1 VVNQEVLVHV
11 LQEEDRKAMIA
22 ETKRVLKPGGIYIC
36 SICSAVAQHRR
47 ALINRVTGYNLLSR
61 LKHRLAGRQGRE
73 DFQDVM
79 EFQSYW
85 DTKEVRR
92 CLQSIELTV
101 LESVGH
107 TFFFGDMSANFPV
120 VQRALDVSLGRKF
133 SDAATVVFLQV
144 LEVNTPDGTCRASF

>member
-85 DTKEVRR
+85 DIKEVRR

-107 TFFFGDMSANFPV
+107 TFFFGGHERQFP
-120 VQRALDVSLGRKF
+120 
-133 SDAATVVFLQV
+133 
-144 LEVNTPDGTCRASF
+144 CRATGVGCFPWPKILRRRDGCVPTSARSEYA